1 MCTLDDGR
9 HALQAALAAAHSI
22 TVGQAVRVADAP
34 SVPAPSDVTGGGAV
48 SASAELSVLLPTDS
62 FETVEKIL
70 ACLRAQPRAGRLE
83 IVLVAPTG
91 AGLEDGDARVHGF
104 AGVRV
109 IEVADVA
116 ALPAGAGPGAAGRE
130 RAAGAVRRDARVP
143 ERRVPRQARGGACRA
158 LARGGAGDR
167 QREPG
172 QPDELGLAPDGLR
185 PLGRGRRRA
194 ARSRTCPGHNS
205 VYKRDLLLALDDLDE
220 LMTADT
226 IMHAELRARGH
237 ELYLEPAARVDH
249 LNVSQLRWA
258 LVERFESGRTFAGM
272 RSRGWA
278 LPHRLAYALGSPLI
292 PLVRFR
298 RIRLSLRRCRDAPSM
313 LRLGPALALALG
325 VSAFGEF
332 VGYLLGRGKTDHLYD
347 MELHKVRY
355 VLRRERAVEDDKSL
369 WPR

>member
-1 MCTLDDGR
+1 M
-9 HALQAALAAAHSI
+9 
-22 TVGQAVRVADAP
+22 
-34 SVPAPSDVTGGGAV
+34 

-83 IVLVAPTG
+83 IVFVAPAG

-116 ALPAGAGPGAAGRE
+116 SLPRARARALRAASAPLVLFAETHAYPNAEYLDRLVEAHAGPWPVVGPAIGNANPGSLMSWASLLMDYGRWVE
-130 RAAGAVRRDARVP
+130 A
-143 ERRVPRQARGGACRA
+143 
-158 LARGGAGDR
+158 
-167 QREPG
+167 
-172 QPDELGLAPDGLR
+172 DESGPIEDV
-185 PLGRGRRRA
+185 
-194 ARSRTCPGHNS
+194 PGHNS
-205 VYKRDLLLALDDLDE
+205 VYKRDLLLGLDDLDE

-313 LRLGPALALALG
+313 LRLGPPLALALG

>member
-1 MCTLDDGR
+1 M
-9 HALQAALAAAHSI
+9 
-22 TVGQAVRVADAP
+22 
-34 SVPAPSDVTGGGAV
+34 
-48 SASAELSVLLPTDS
+48 SASPELSVLLPTDS

-83 IVLVAPTG
+83 IVFVAPSG

-116 ALPAGAGPGAAGRE
+116 SLPRARARALRAASAPLVLFAETHAYPNAEYLDRLVEAHAGPWPVVGPAIGNANPGSLMSWASLLMDYGRWVE
-130 RAAGAVRRDARVP
+130 A
-143 ERRVPRQARGGACRA
+143 
-158 LARGGAGDR
+158 
-167 QREPG
+167 
-172 QPDELGLAPDGLR
+172 DESGPIEDV
-185 PLGRGRRRA
+185 
-194 ARSRTCPGHNS
+194 PGHNS
-205 VYKRDLLLALDDLDE
+205 VYKRDLLLGLDDLDE

>member
-1 MCTLDDGR
+1 VNG
-9 HALQAALAAAHSI
+9 S
-22 TVGQAVRVADAP
+22 P
-34 SVPAPSDVTGGGAV
+34 
-48 SASAELSVLLPTDS
+48 ELSVLLPTDS

-70 ACLRAQPRAGRLE
+70 ACLRAQPRASRLE
-83 IVLVAPTG
+83 VVFVTPSG

-109 IEVADVA
+109 IEVPDVA
-116 ALPAGAGPGAAGRE
+116 SLPRARARALRAASAPLVLFAETHAYPNAEYLDRLVEAHAGPWPVVGPAIGNANPGSLMSWASLLMDYGRWVE
-130 RAAGAVRRDARVP
+130 AEQSGPIEDV
-143 ERRVPRQARGGACRA
+143 
-158 LARGGAGDR
+158 
-167 QREPG
+167 
-172 QPDELGLAPDGLR
+172 
-185 PLGRGRRRA
+185 
-194 ARSRTCPGHNS
+194 PGHNS
-205 VYKRDLLLALDDLDE
+205 VYKRDLLLELDDLDE
-220 LMTADT
+220 LMTADA

-272 RSRGWA
+272 RSRSWGLA
-278 LPHRLAYALGSPLI
+278 HRLAYALGSPLI

-298 RIRLSLRRCRDAPSM
+298 RIRLYLRRCRDAPSM
-313 LRLGPALALALG
+313 LRLGPALALALA

-332 VGYLLGRGKTDHLYD
+332 VGYVVGRGKTDHLYD

>member
-1 MCTLDDGR
+1 
-9 HALQAALAAAHSI
+9 
-22 TVGQAVRVADAP
+22 
-34 SVPAPSDVTGGGAV
+34 
-48 SASAELSVLLPTDS
+48 
-62 FETVEKIL
+62 
-70 ACLRAQPRAGRLE
+70 
-83 IVLVAPTG
+83 
-91 AGLEDGDARVHGF
+91 
-104 AGVRV
+104 
-109 IEVADVA
+109 
-116 ALPAGAGPGAAGRE
+116 
-130 RAAGAVRRDARVP
+130 
-143 ERRVPRQARGGACRA
+143 
-158 LARGGAGDR
+158 
-167 QREPG
+167 
-172 QPDELGLAPDGLR
+172 
-185 PLGRGRRRA
+185 
-194 ARSRTCPGHNS
+194 
-205 VYKRDLLLALDDLDE
+205 
-220 LMTADT
+220 MTADT

>member
-1 MCTLDDGR
+1 
-9 HALQAALAAAHSI
+9 
-22 TVGQAVRVADAP
+22 
-34 SVPAPSDVTGGGAV
+34 V
-48 SASAELSVLLPTDS
+48 SGTTPEVSVLLPTDS

-70 ACLRAQPRAGRLE
+70 ACLRAQPRAERLE
-83 IVLVAPTG
+83 IVFVAPPSS
-91 AGLEDGDARVHGF
+91 GLADGDERVHGF
-104 AGVRV
+104 ASVRV
-109 IEVADVA
+109 IDAPDIA
-116 ALPAGAGPGAAGRE
+116 ALPRARARAL
-130 RAAGAVRRDARVP
+130 RAASAPLVLFAETHAYPNAEYLDRLVETHASGPWPVVGPAIGNANPGSLMSWASLLMDYGRWVHADERGAIEDV
-143 ERRVPRQARGGACRA
+143 
-158 LARGGAGDR
+158 
-167 QREPG
+167 
-172 QPDELGLAPDGLR
+172 
-185 PLGRGRRRA
+185 
-194 ARSRTCPGHNS
+194 PGHNS
-205 VYKRDLLLALDDLDE
+205 AYKRDLLLELEDIDE

-272 RSRGWA
+272 RARDWGA
-278 LPHRLAYALGSPLI
+278 GRRLAYAAGSPLI

-298 RIRLSLRRCRDAPSM
+298 RIRRYVRRSPDAPS
-313 LRLGPALALALG
+313 LARLGPALALALG

-355 VLRRERAVEDDKSL
+355 VLGRERALEDDRSL

>member
-1 MCTLDDGR
+1 M
-9 HALQAALAAAHSI
+9 
-22 TVGQAVRVADAP
+22 
-34 SVPAPSDVTGGGAV
+34 

-83 IVLVAPTG
+83 IVFVAPSG

-116 ALPAGAGPGAAGRE
+116 SLPRARARALRAASAPLVLFAETHAYPNAEYLDRLVEAHAGPWPVVGPAIGNANPGSLMSWASLLMDYGRWVE
-130 RAAGAVRRDARVP
+130 A
-143 ERRVPRQARGGACRA
+143 
-158 LARGGAGDR
+158 
-167 QREPG
+167 
-172 QPDELGLAPDGLR
+172 DESGPIEDV
-185 PLGRGRRRA
+185 
-194 ARSRTCPGHNS
+194 PGHNS
-205 VYKRDLLLALDDLDE
+205 VYKRDLLLGLDDLDE

-272 RSRGWA
+272 RSRGWT